1 MVIIVRGRVL
11 VLCLL
16 TIHPNELER
25 RDTLVGPGGGE
36 LGTTGQLALVEQPG
50 GNLHDLVR
58 GGEWVCVCVWLLLP
72 SNQSF
77 IG

>member
-1 MVIIVRGRVL
+1 MVVIVRGRVL

-58 GGEWVCVCVWLLLP
+58 VCVCVSVCLCLVALA
-72 SNQSF
+72 
-77 IG
+77 